1 MFVGLLRLE
10 LRLHGVD
17 SLKGKRAIVKPIL
30 ERTRRKFHCAA
41 AETGDNDNHHL
52 AQIGISVVG
61 NDQSFLNGCLDNI
74 ANYIESL
81 NLAEVIDQE
90 WEILSFP

>member
-1 MFVGLLRLE
+1 M
-10 LRLHGVD
+10 
-17 SLKGKRAIVKPIL
+17 
-30 ERTRRKFHCAA
+30 ERTRNKFHCAV
-41 AETGDNDNHHL
+41 AETGDNDNHQL

-61 NDQSFLNGCLDNI
+61 NDRAYLNECLDKI
-74 ANYIESL
+74 ANFIESL